1 MSRVSSKKKEPCEV
15 FINHRGKDT
24 KENFASLLEAR
35 LASLGISAFL
45 DKKSLKPGQN
55 LVEEIEKGIDDCKVA
70 LAVCSPRYCNSWSC
84 LTELAFMVERE
95 KKIVTIFWDVRPA
108 KLKLGLW
115 GYLFWKKED
124 RRRFKAA
131 LKVARNIVG
140 IRFNSKKGSRVTR
153 PNLPPDPSVLV
164 KSPEGCR
171 NCSSDAPSVLP
182 LRSGR
187 TALDGSSLVLVGDA
201 GRSRGSGG
209 HLGHAPASCLRG
221 VEAVDL
227 TGNGAGRSRSSGG
240 HLASAPAS
248 CLRGADAVDLNG
260 NAARSWGSGGQHA
273 LHSHEMVHCSSC
285 LRGSPVDDVEEHN
298 GNAAKNTDGGEQHA
312 QNNHV
317 HAHCSSCLRGAPVT
331 ETVVLNGNAAT
342 NLGSGGQ
349 FSGKSLDLC
358 RLANP
363 PDSDPRTAEVHAA
376 RGSSPSDNVCASSK
390 GYARQQ
396 GHEGTFGASQ
406 QRHLSGV
413 GSSVAKENLKE
424 TEEDVAPNTSGVKA
438 NMGLI
443 YPMHMSFPV
452 ED

>member
-1 MSRVSSKKKEPCEV
+1 MLVATSILKLVVGANALGVRIIVAIIKGSTDAVSSDSP
-15 FINHRGKDT
+15 H
-24 KENFASLLEAR
+24 
-35 LASLGISAFL
+35 AF
-45 DKKSLKPGQN
+45 
-55 LVEEIEKGIDDCKVA
+55 
-70 LAVCSPRYCNSWSC
+70 PRS
-84 LTELAFMVERE
+84 
-95 KKIVTIFWDVRPA
+95 
-108 KLKLGLW
+108 
-115 GYLFWKKED
+115 
-124 RRRFKAA
+124 
-131 LKVARNIVG
+131 
-140 IRFNSKKGSRVTR
+140 SRVTR

-221 VEAVDL
+221 AEAVDL

-285 LRGSPVDDVEEHN
+285 LRGSPVDEVEEHN

-413 GSSVAKENLKE
+413 GSSVLSDSRRIV
-424 TEEDVAPNTSGVKA
+424 DVSSTIGQEAAVSQSSGIPPISV
-438 NMGLI
+438 I
-443 YPMHMSFPV
+443 YVNDGCLCIAFSCSKL
-452 ED
+452 D

>member
-1 MSRVSSKKKEPCEV
+1 MVTLSNAHSIGVSHFSSFSNRLYSFNATSPQDPSMDPKFASDLKTKCPSPTNDPNSTVALDVLTPNRLDNKYYKNLQNSRGLLTSDQTLMTSSSTASMVQNFTRQGGVWANRFSTAMVRMGSIEVLSEGSTDAVSSDSP
-15 FINHRGKDT
+15 H
-24 KENFASLLEAR
+24 
-35 LASLGISAFL
+35 AF
-45 DKKSLKPGQN
+45 
-55 LVEEIEKGIDDCKVA
+55 
-70 LAVCSPRYCNSWSC
+70 PRS
-84 LTELAFMVERE
+84 
-95 KKIVTIFWDVRPA
+95 
-108 KLKLGLW
+108 
-115 GYLFWKKED
+115 
-124 RRRFKAA
+124 
-131 LKVARNIVG
+131 
-140 IRFNSKKGSRVTR
+140 SRVTR

-221 VEAVDL
+221 AEAVDL

-331 ETVVLNGNAAT
+331 EAVVLNGNAAT

-413 GSSVAKENLKE
+413 GSSVFDEGHWDFLVGPHVTRTRLARD
-424 TEEDVAPNTSGVKA
+424 DVCNSKV
-438 NMGLI
+438 
-443 YPMHMSFPV
+443 S
-452 ED
+452 D